1 MAGDPPQFSLPT
13 YGGPMRTHLERLLDH
28 CQRRAAEFEAAA
40 QEEQVEH
47 WRDRLSLCAEQWR
60 AAADRVTAVGRKSLG
75 YMTTEEES

>member
-40 QEEQVEH
+40 QEEQVEY
-47 WRDRLSLCAEQWR
+47 WRDRLLLCAEQWR
-60 AAADRVTAVGRKSLG
+60 SAADMVTAVGRKSPG
-75 YMTTEEES
+75 YMTEEEQ